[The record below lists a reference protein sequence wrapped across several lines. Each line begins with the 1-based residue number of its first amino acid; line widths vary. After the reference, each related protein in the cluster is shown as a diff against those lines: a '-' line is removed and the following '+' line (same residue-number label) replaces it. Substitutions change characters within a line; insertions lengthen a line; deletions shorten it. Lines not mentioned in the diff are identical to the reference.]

1 MGGMPRR
8 GLPLPELIGMEGALE
23 LCLEGMVPSPPS
35 SSLRRLP
42 LWCPCHATYARSI
55 HKGSSAADASS
66 SIGRSV
72 AHEHGRCWDKNLP
85 RRGANS

>member
-35 SSLRRLP
+35 SSPPTPSSMVSLPRYVREIYSQGELSRRRKLLYWALRR
-42 LWCPCHATYARSI
+42 A
-55 HKGSSAADASS
+55 
-66 SIGRSV
+66 
-72 AHEHGRCWDKNLP
+72 
-85 RRGANS
+85 